1 MVSNVQQEQEQ
12 AANGIGAN
20 GKPVLT
26 KVEDFGI
33 KLAHQFPWTPAAAVA
48 VGLALRRRF
57 LSSPDAP
64 SGVVRRLQV
73 TKVLRPTIP
82 QSAHTFLCRTPFKGI
97 NTTRLAFWDAGYPH
111 DQFLAYTGE
120 RLLDYPFMSEC
131 ELDVCS

>member
-1 MVSNVQQEQEQ
+1 MWLVQLMSNVQHEQEQ
-12 AANGIGAN
+12 AANGIDAH

-33 KLAHQFPWTPAAAVA
+33 KLAHQFPWAPAAAVA

-73 TKVLRPTIP
+73 TKV
-82 QSAHTFLCRTPFKGI
+82 
-97 NTTRLAFWDAGYPH
+97 PH
-111 DQFLAYTGE
+111 LPLVFTLTHQHSMIVYVASF
-120 RLLDYPFMSEC
+120 
-131 ELDVCS
+131 

>member
-1 MVSNVQQEQEQ
+1 MSNVQHEQEQ
-12 AANGIGAN
+12 TANGIDAQ

-33 KLAHQFPWTPAAAVA
+33 KLAHQFPWAPAAAVA

-73 TKVLRPTIP
+73 TKVPHLPIGLHTYT
-82 QSAHTFLCRTPFKGI
+82 SAFNMHVCVANLMIRRRYKILLKSYFLQVLKATAES
-97 NTTRLAFWDAGYPH
+97 N
-111 DQFLAYTGE
+111 
-120 RLLDYPFMSEC
+120 SE
-131 ELDVCS
+131 

>member
-1 MVSNVQQEQEQ
+1 MQLVSNVQHEQEQ
-12 AANGIGAN
+12 AANGIDAK

-33 KLAHQFPWTPAAAVA
+33 KLAHQFPWAPAAAVA

-73 TKVLRPTIP
+73 TKV
-82 QSAHTFLCRTPFKGI
+82 
-97 NTTRLAFWDAGYPH
+97 PH
-111 DQFLAYTGE
+111 LPISFLAYTSHI
-120 RLLDYPFMSEC
+120 PCKSMSGF
-131 ELDVCS
+131 SKR

>member
-1 MVSNVQQEQEQ
+1 MSNVQHEQEQ
-12 AANGIGAN
+12 AANGIDAQ

-33 KLAHQFPWTPAAAVA
+33 KLAHQFPWAPAAAVA

-73 TKVLRPTIP
+73 TKVPHLPTG
-82 QSAHTFLCRTPFKGI
+82 L
-97 NTTRLAFWDAGYPH
+97 
-111 DQFLAYTGE
+111 LAYTSA
-120 RLLDYPFMSEC
+120 L
-131 ELDVCS
+131 

>member
-1 MVSNVQQEQEQ
+1 MQQEQAQ

-33 KLAHQFPWTPAAAVA
+33 KLAHQFPWAPAAAVA

-73 TKVLRPTIP
+73 TKVRVLAGSQDCICSNVINQVFGGPRTSLCKGSRSWDRP
-82 QSAHTFLCRTPFKGI
+82 
-97 NTTRLAFWDAGYPH
+97 
-111 DQFLAYTGE
+111 E
-120 RLLDYPFMSEC
+120 RDEEVL
-131 ELDVCS
+131 

>member
-1 MVSNVQQEQEQ
+1 MRRPVTLVSCHLLTALLPAQLVSNVQHEQEQ

-57 LSSPDAP
+57 LSSPDCP

-73 TKVLRPTIP
+73 TKVRNSCSACTIACCSMPPRGLTFSKLRN
-82 QSAHTFLCRTPFKGI
+82 H
-97 NTTRLAFWDAGYPH
+97 
-111 DQFLAYTGE
+111 
-120 RLLDYPFMSEC
+120 LLH
-131 ELDVCS
+131 LQ